1 MPLDRRPKL
10 IASALAVAITL
21 ITLACFSERQATT
34 APNGSLGVCNVEIAP
49 PIIGNTQALVALR
62 NYSFN
67 PETLHVAAG
76 TTVTW
81 VNCEPSNVDPHTSHA
96 RGGQWTS
103 GYLSPGMTYSWRFND
118 VGLYEYF
125 CEPHPFMHGVV
136 IVQ

>member
-1 MPLDRRPKL
+1 MQKPTAVRVVITALAL
-10 IASALAVAITL
+10 IAAIFAV
-21 ITLACFSERQATT
+21 ACFSERQAAT
-34 APNGSLGVCNVEIAP
+34 APNGALGDCSVSIAP

-67 PETLHVAAG
+67 PETLHVAVG

-81 VNCEPSNVDPHTSHA
+81 VNCEPSNIDPHTSHA

-103 GYLSPGMTYSWRFND
+103 GYLSPGMTYSWKFNE